1 MPDFPFLENLNIE
14 ENMNVFLNITGVTEE
29 KLKFSEVYKKYTPLE
44 NFTGVPTIK
53 EFQKNGF

>member
-1 MPDFPFLENLNIE
+1 
-14 ENMNVFLNITGVTEE
+14 MNVFLNITGVTEE